1 AVDGPQGHPRQ
12 RAGAGLL
19 RVRDDRAVP
28 RGLPRSDD
36 VPRAGRAEGRAARAR
51 RRGDLFGQRRVV
63 VHHGRAA
70 AGGRR
75 AADDVGAVAWT
86 AMQPLARAPGT
97 TLAMPRSVT
106 SSSRG
111 RMAPSSAPRAIRA
124 TTTSTS
130 FGWRTTRR

>member
-86 AMQPLARAPGT
+86 ATQLAARGPGIT
-97 TLAMPRSVT
+97 PAMRPSVT
-106 SSSRG
+106 SPGPG
-111 RMAPSSAPRAIRA
+111 RTAPSSAPPAIRA

-130 FGWRTTRR
+130 FASKTTRR